1 MNPPTQ
7 RTAPPWRWPAE
18 AIWEAVAPLLPGF
31 SVEVLPRIDSTNTE
45 LMRRARA
52 GRCEPLLL
60 VAERQTAG
68 RGRLGRSWHSA
79 GPQPAAAGQGEADA
93 DGEAE
98 GEGECTG
105 LPALTFSLG
114 LPLAPADWSGLSL
127 AVGVSVAESLQP
139 QLPAPG
145 SRTPRV
151 GLKWPNDLWLEGG
164 GAGAGA
170 SGTAS
175 TAAGPGPYRKL
186 GGILVE
192 TASML
197 GQSPGTATSAAQ
209 RYVVV
214 GVGLNVHPPAL
225 DPALALS
232 VPPGSLQELA
242 GGSGEGGGE
251 TALDA
256 PAALLRVA
264 APLVAMLQAF
274 EGYGFEPMQPRFDRR
289 DVLRGRSVQLSD
301 GSSGTAHGVGADG
314 ALLVLTAAGTL
325 QAVTSS
331 DISVRPAGPAP
342 ALPGR

>member
-1 MNPPTQ
+1 MNPFAQ
-7 RTAPPWRWPAE
+7 RTAPHWRWPAE
-18 AIWEAVAPLLPGF
+18 AIWEAVAPQLPGF
-31 SVEVLPRIDSTNTE
+31 TVEVLHSLDSTNTE

-52 GRCEPLLL
+52 GRCEPVLL

-79 GPQPAAAGQGEADA
+79 GPQPAGQGED
-93 DGEAE
+93 
-98 GEGECTG
+98 TG

-114 LPLAPADWSGLSL
+114 LPLAPANWSGLSL

-145 SRTPRV
+145 SRTPRI
-151 GLKWPNDLWLEGG
+151 GLKWPNDLWLQDGTS
-164 GAGAGA
+164 AGH
-170 SGTAS
+170 T
-175 TAAGPGPYRKL
+175 PHRKL

-197 GQSPGTATSAAQ
+197 GLPAAPGQSDGHGHAHDHGCGAAASVAL

-214 GVGLNVHPPAL
+214 GVGLNVQTPVL
-225 DPALALS
+225 DGAALS
-232 VPPGSLQELA
+232 VLPGGLQELVT
-242 GGSGEGGGE
+242 GEGGD

-289 DVLRGRSVQLSD
+289 DVLRGCHVLLSD
-301 GSSGTAHGVGADG
+301 GTSGVAHGVGADG
-314 ALLVLTAAGTL
+314 ALMVWTATGM

-331 DISVRPAGPAP
+331 EISVRPAGRVPAGP
-342 ALPGR
+342 